1 MNQDLKNLF
10 ILEVKELLEQFEDDL
25 INLENSPNKQQL
37 IDEVFRFVHSIK
49 GAAGMYGFNEIVIIV
64 HNLEEI
70 FRKIK
75 QGKLQL
81 NQNIIDLSL
90 KAKDLILSL
99 LESKKINGLTQ
110 DLQALIQNL
119 EQFNP
124 ELKDF
129 NQRFNKP
136 QTGQKTYYIIFH
148 PDADIYQRAINLS
161 SIIDDIQKLKYS
173 LIKPFEA
180 PKQQG
185 KFDIFWEI
193 VAYVEDESELK
204 QIFVFVEDEIKKEQ
218 LCDCNAFQLPG
229 FKQFYQNLGNEFSPE
244 RLEKL
249 RKFIQDNLSH
259 GSQQTQTQAEKQQTP
274 DLAIN
279 EQSLNYVRLPAYQ
292 LDNLLKYVTQL
303 ITYNYQLQVAIDKGD
318 TQQIKF
324 ISQTLQSLIN
334 EIKDYTLQLRLLPI
348 SVLFRSYNRLV
359 RDLAIQQNKKVRLIL
374 EGEDTMID
382 KTYIEKLYTPLLHI
396 IRNAIDHGIET
407 PQERIAKNKS
417 PVGIVKISAYQ
428 SHANLIIQVQD
439 DGRGIDLEQIRKRA
453 LEMGLI
459 GQDEV
464 LSDEELLKLIFSPG
478 LTTSVKVDEISGRG
492 MGMNVIR
499 TAIAE
504 LKGEVEVDTEPGL
517 GTTITIKLPTT
528 LSIIETLHLSAGGI
542 NFLLP
547 VFNIVSVEKLHVS
560 QIKGLEQGKIE
571 YRGETVPVL
580 DISEFLELE
589 QEQMPEKRVLVILSV
604 GQCQYGLIFDQV
616 YGQISAV
623 VKNLGAIFYALDF
636 FIGASILGDGRIA
649 YILDPFKVYK
659 C

>member
-161 SIIDDIQKLKYS
+161 SIIDEIHKLKYS

-229 FKQFYQNLGNEFSPE
+229 FKQFYQNLGNEFSQE

-547 VFNIVSVEKLHVS
+547 VFNIVSVEKLRVS

-623 VKNLGAIFYALDF
+623 VKNLGAIFYVLDF

>member
-10 ILEVKELLEQFEDDL
+10 ILEVKELLQQFESDL
-25 INLENSPNKQQL
+25 INLENSPDKKQL

-75 QGKLQL
+75 QGNLQL
-81 NQNIIDLSL
+81 NQTIFDVSL
-90 KAKDLILSL
+90 KAKDLILKL
-99 LESKKINGLTQ
+99 LESKKTDALSKELH
-110 DLQALIQNL
+110 DLIQSL

-129 NQRFNKP
+129 NQRFNR
-136 QTGQKTYYIIFH
+136 QQNGQKTYYIIFH

-161 SIIDDIQKLKYS
+161 SIIEDLQKLEFS
-173 LIKPFEA
+173 LVKPFEA
-180 PKQQG
+180 PKEEG

-193 VAYVEDESELK
+193 IVYVDDEAVLR
-204 QIFVFVEDEIKKEQ
+204 QIFVFVEDEVKKQQ
-218 LCDCNAFQLPG
+218 LCNCNAFQIPG
-229 FKQFYQNLGNEFSPE
+229 FKQFYQNLGDNFSPH
-244 RLEKL
+244 RFEKL
-249 RKFIQDNLSH
+249 KQFIQQNLNQE
-259 GSQQTQTQAEKQQTP
+259 SQQPETDLTKEQQQN
-274 DLAIN
+274 LGLK

-303 ITYNYQLQVAIDKGD
+303 ITYNYQLQVAIDLSD
-318 TQQIKF
+318 TGQIKF
-324 ISQTLQSLIN
+324 ISRTLQSLIN

-348 SVLFRSYNRLV
+348 SVLFRAYNRLV
-359 RDLAIQQNKKVRLIL
+359 RDLALQQNKKVRLII
-374 EGEDTMID
+374 EGEDTVID

-407 PQERIAKNKS
+407 PEERIAKDKS
-417 PVGIVKISAYQ
+417 PVGTIKISAYQ

-439 DGRGIDLEQIRKRA
+439 DGRGIDLEQIRRRA
-453 LEMGLI
+453 LEMQMISENDKLT
-459 GQDEV
+459 DK
-464 LSDEELLKLIFSPG
+464 ELLKLIFSPG
-478 LTTSVKVDEISGRG
+478 FTTSVKVDEISGRG

-499 TAIAE
+499 KVIGE
-504 LKGEVEVDTEPGL
+504 LKGEVDVDTELGL
-517 GTTITIKLPTT
+517 GTTVTIKLPTT
-528 LSIIETLHLSAGGI
+528 LSIIETLHLSASGV

-547 VFNIVSVEKLHVS
+547 VFNVVSVEKLPVS
-560 QIKGLEQGKIE
+560 QIKAASDGKIR
-571 YRGETVPVL
+571 YRGEMVPVL
-580 DISEFLELE
+580 DISEFLGLHKSEGLD
-589 QEQMPEKRVLVILSV
+589 KRVLVVLSV
-604 GQCQYGLIFDQV
+604 GQCKYGLVFDSV

-623 VKNLGAIFYALDF
+623 VKNLGAVFYALDF